1 MECNR
6 QSHLKSNSANQCA
19 IIRGFALRLT
29 LSWGKQTA
37 PHGIKT
43 SIKSCGVE
51 NFSTNYTYSKILVQL
66 NLKRTQLISHLSMK
80 IQFSQKKNCIM
91 TQLHL
96 TNTLVAFN
104 LLKSNKSYLLNS
116 MIM

>member
-37 PHGIKT
+37 HSNNLNEYKRLKFIILTDFLLLAHGIKT
-43 SIKSCGVE
+43 SQNPRAIKFE
-51 NFSTNYTYSKILVQL
+51 EDTRFS
-66 NLKRTQLISHLSMK
+66 
-80 IQFSQKKNCIM
+80 
-91 TQLHL
+91 
-96 TNTLVAFN
+96 A
-104 LLKSNKSYLLNS
+104 

>member
-1 MECNR
+1 MECKR

-37 PHGIKT
+37 PQGIKT
-43 SIKSCGVE
+43 SIKSCGQNPRAIKLE
-51 NFSTNYTYSKILVQL
+51 EDTRFS
-66 NLKRTQLISHLSMK
+66 
-80 IQFSQKKNCIM
+80 
-91 TQLHL
+91 
-96 TNTLVAFN
+96 A
-104 LLKSNKSYLLNS
+104 

>member
-43 SIKSCGVE
+43 SKKMDNYPYEYNCVQIMRSRKFFYKLHMQQNPRAIKFE
-51 NFSTNYTYSKILVQL
+51 EDTKFS
-66 NLKRTQLISHLSMK
+66 
-80 IQFSQKKNCIM
+80 
-91 TQLHL
+91 
-96 TNTLVAFN
+96 A
-104 LLKSNKSYLLNS
+104 

>member
-1 MECNR
+1 MECKR

-37 PHGIKT
+37 HSNNLNEYKRLKFIILTDFLLLAQGIKT

-51 NFSTNYTYSKILVQL
+51 NFSTNYTCSKILVQL
-66 NLKRTQLISHLSMK
+66 NLKRTQDFLQVLIM
-80 IQFSQKKNCIM
+80 
-91 TQLHL
+91 
-96 TNTLVAFN
+96 
-104 LLKSNKSYLLNS
+104 
-116 MIM
+116 

>member
-51 NFSTNYTYSKILVQL
+51 NFSTNYTCSKILVQL
-66 NLKRTQLISHLSMK
+66 NLKRTQDFL
-80 IQFSQKKNCIM
+80 QPKKELHNDTASSYEYSCCF
-91 TQLHL
+91 QL
-96 TNTLVAFN
+96 AE
-104 LLKSNKSYLLNS
+104 
-116 MIM
+116 IE